1 MAMRNERARLTKEST
16 MSDKIHATL
25 LDQPLKV
32 INVGLDGFAEE
43 LERQGVAVVRLDWQ
57 PPAGGDPKLADL
69 LSKLGA

>member
-1 MAMRNERARLTKEST
+1 MALRDKQACVNGDPA
-16 MSDKIHATL
+16 MSEKIRETL
-25 LDQPLKV
+25 LGRPLKV

-43 LERQGVAVVRLDWQ
+43 LERQGVAVVRLDWR